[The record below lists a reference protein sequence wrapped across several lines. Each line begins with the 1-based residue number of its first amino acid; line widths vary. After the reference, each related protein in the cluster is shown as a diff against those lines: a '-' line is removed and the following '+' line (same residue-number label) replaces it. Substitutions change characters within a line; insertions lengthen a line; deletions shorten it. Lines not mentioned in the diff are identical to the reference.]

1 MEAYSERSVREEG
14 MDELGE
20 GTSEAE
26 GMELQEDASSPC
38 GVEGTGEVEEDG
50 KGCVFVVERLSYVV
64 VENYERIYCGGVAVI
79 GVLVGGDG
87 L

>member
-1 MEAYSERSVREEG
+1 

-20 GTSEAE
+20 GISEAE
-26 GMELQEDASSPC
+26 GVELQEDASSPC
-38 GVEGTGEVEEDG
+38 CVEGTGEVKEDG

-64 VENYERIYCGGVAVI
+64 VENYERIYCGGVTFV
-79 GVLVGGDG
+79 GVLVGGDS